1 MAKFG
6 KDIDPM
12 VGVRFGEGQDPTKGG
27 RPLSFKA
34 KYKEAYE
41 QNDGVIWIDESVT
54 ITREKNGI
62 KQIGLPLTK
71 SEIIIAKLDRLI
83 MSAKNERTSLDAI
96 KFIWEQIDG
105 KPLQEVHQE
114 TTFKSLD
121 INIVDT
127 GVPLASSE
135 KDILD

>member
-12 VGVRFGEGQDPTKGG
+12 VGVRFGEGQDATKGG

-34 KYKEAYE
+34 KYKEVYE
-41 QNDGVIWIDESVT
+41 QDDSIIWIDESLT
-54 ITREKNGI
+54 ITREKNGV

-114 TTFKSLD
+114 TTYKSLD
-121 INIVDT
+121 VQIIST
-127 GVPLASSE
+127 GVPLARSE
-135 KDILD
+135 KDIVD